1 MTKNYEK
8 MIDKDILFKEISDAF
23 KPVLNKSNR
32 YNADTITDSIRE
44 EMCRFFQ
51 KNISERIAYIHKLSG
66 DNPQYIV
73 ISEKGIYDKYDYKIL
88 FVKMDAASHNFFFSW
103 EEINRIEF
111 STKSNDFYIYF
122 DEGYESYYK
131 IGYYEMIHKWDSS
144 YCIQIAEL
152 LTKYA
157 KLYKGPR
164 ELLDE
169 VLQLEEDDKFQEAFE
184 LADRLVKENQENE
197 EDLVCLRW
205 IRGKEKINSTD
216 FDKEDSEKSCDSA
229 ISDFEWSL
237 SRYKEFEGYDWL
249 ETTLH
254 YWLAVAYSYKGDP
267 QKSRMH
273 SLGAVC
279 DEAFAEEMREN
290 LGMIESEASYYDN
303 YLDNCEYVNRKYIM
317 PIKSIEGCYSD
328 KIEVFLPQ
336 KMPKG
341 IMFPSGIAKENQIYI
356 GHPYNKSVYVP
367 LQDMEDTFFVDKI
380 HELCYLLQCLGAE
393 EISITSVV
401 GKSLSELSNSTT
413 NMSGDA
419 DVKAFSGKFDAS
431 SNSDIKKETTSNNER
446 TIKYTLDPM
455 RSPFVPEGLVW
466 YPMVPEWQRLVKS
479 RMNTNVLEYSET
491 VSTSQVRFTSDSE
504 KEELKASAR
513 YLWAKANTS
522 IDTNV
527 DKQFKETIETQWK
540 VEVKFRSLKDF
551 DTESVSDKLCAEE
564 KEYLDE
570 LKECLA
576 ENAQISPAER
586 RLLDKF
592 RDRLGISKDRA
603 EELEHRVMRPVLTD
617 EEKEYIEIFKELSG
631 EGEFTERKRRML
643 DRERDALGIT
653 VERASELEQIDRP
666 VS

>member
-1 MTKNYEK
+1 

-32 YNADTITDSIRE
+32 YNADTITDSVRGE
-44 EMCRFFQ
+44 VCRFFQ
-51 KNISERIAYIHKLSG
+51 DNISEKIAYVHKISG
-66 DNPQYIV
+66 DDPHCIV
-73 ISEKGIYDKYDYKIL
+73 ISEKGIYDKYDFHFL
-88 FVKMDAASHNFFFSW
+88 FLVKMDTASHNYFFSW
-103 EEINRIEF
+103 KEINRIEF

-122 DEGYESYYK
+122 DEGYKSYYK
-131 IGYYEMIHKWDSS
+131 IGCYDMIHENDSS
-144 YCIQIAEL
+144 YCIQIADL

-157 KLYKGPR
+157 KLYKNNND
-164 ELLDE
+164 LVDE
-169 VLQLEEDDKFQEAFE
+169 VLQLEQDDKFQEAFE
-184 LADRLVKENQENE
+184 LADRLVKENQGNE
-197 EDLVCLRW
+197 EDLVVLKW
-205 IRGKEKINSTD
+205 IRGREKINSMD

-237 SRYKEFEGYDWL
+237 SKYKTFEGYDWL

-254 YWLAVAYSYKGDP
+254 YWLSVAYRLKGDAK
-267 QKSRMH
+267 KSRMH
-273 SLGAVC
+273 SIGAIC

-290 LGMIESEASYYDN
+290 LNLIDTQVSYYDSYLEN
-303 YLDNCEYVNRKYIM
+303 YDYQSRKFIM
-317 PIKSIEGCYSD
+317 PLKKIEGCYSD

-401 GKSLSELSNSTT
+401 GKSVSELNNSTT
-413 NMSGDA
+413 NMSGNA
-419 DVKAFSGKFDAS
+419 DVKAFSGKFNTS
-431 SNSDIKKETTSNNER
+431 SNSDIKIETTSNNER

-466 YPMVPEWQRLVKS
+466 YPMVPEWQRMVKS
-479 RMNTNVLEYSET
+479 RMDTNVLEYSET

-522 IDTNV
+522 IDTDV
-527 DKQFKETIETQWK
+527 DKQFRETVETQWK

-551 DTESVSDKLCAEE
+551 DTENVSDKLNAEE

-576 ENAQISPAER
+576 DNAQLSPMER

-592 RDRLGISKDRA
+592 RDRLGISKERA
-603 EELEHRVMRPVLTD
+603 EELEQMVMKPVLTD

-631 EGEFTERKRRML
+631 EGEMTERKRRIL
-643 DRERDALGIT
+643 NREREALGIME
-653 VERASELEQIDRP
+653 ERALELEQI
-666 VS
+666 

>member
-1 MTKNYEK
+1 MT
-8 MIDKDILFKEISDAF
+8 DKDKLFKEISDAF
-23 KPVLNKSNR
+23 IPVLNKGNR
-32 YNADTITDSIRE
+32 YNAGTITNGVRE
-44 EMCRFFQ
+44 ETCRFFQ
-51 KNISERIAYIHKLSG
+51 KNISERIAYIHKISG
-66 DNPQYIV
+66 DDPHYIV
-73 ISEKGIYDKYDYKIL
+73 ISEKGIYDKYDFHFL
-88 FVKMDAASHNFFFSW
+88 FLVKMDSVSHNYFFSW

-131 IGYYEMIHKWDSS
+131 IGCYDMIHQYASS

-157 KLYKGPR
+157 KLYKGSK
-164 ELLDE
+164 ELYDE
-169 VLQLEEDDKFQEAFE
+169 VLQLEKDDKFQEAFE

-197 EDLVCLRW
+197 EDLVPLRW
-205 IRGKEKINSTD
+205 LRGREKLNSTD
-216 FDKEDSEKSCDSA
+216 FDNEDSEKSCDSA
-229 ISDFEWSL
+229 IADFEWSI
-237 SRYKEFEGYDWL
+237 SRYKKFEGYDWL

-254 YWLAVAYSYKGDP
+254 YWLSMAYRCKGDP

-279 DEAFAEEMREN
+279 DEAFAAEMREN
-290 LGMIESEASYYDN
+290 LDDIDSKVSYYDN
-303 YLDNCEYVNRKYIM
+303 YLDDYEYVNRKYIM
-317 PIKSIEGCYSD
+317 PLKSIEGCYSD

-356 GHPYNKSVYVP
+356 GHPYNKAVYVP
-367 LQDMEDTFFVDKI
+367 LQDMEDAFFVDKI

-401 GKSLSELSNSTT
+401 GKSLSELNNSTI
-413 NMSGDA
+413 NMSGNA
-419 DVKAFSGKFDAS
+419 DVKAFSGQFVAS

-527 DKQFKETIETQWK
+527 DKQFKETTETQWK
-540 VEVKFRSLKDF
+540 IEVKFRSLKDF
-551 DTESVSDKLCAEE
+551 DTDSAYTNELSSEE

-576 ENAQISPAER
+576 ENAQISLMER

-592 RDRLGISKDRA
+592 RDRLGISKERA
-603 EELEHRVMRPVLTD
+603 DELEHRVMKPVLTD

-631 EGEFTERKRRML
+631 EGEITERKRRML
-643 DRERDALGIT
+643 NRERDALGIT